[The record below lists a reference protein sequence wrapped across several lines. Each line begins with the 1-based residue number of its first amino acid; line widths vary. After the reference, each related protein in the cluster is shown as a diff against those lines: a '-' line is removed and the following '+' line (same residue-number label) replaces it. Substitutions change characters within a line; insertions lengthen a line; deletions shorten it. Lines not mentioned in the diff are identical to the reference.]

1 MSTVSVLCDE
11 TLFPLSYC
19 DNFGLEK
26 KNKLIVRSMNSI
38 RECEVEIGVLF
49 GHTHFRPF
57 YDRVH
62 FHRR

>member
-26 KNKLIVRSMNSI
+26 KNKLIVCKVN
-38 RECEVEIGVLF
+38 E
-49 GHTHFRPF
+49 F
-57 YDRVH
+57 Y
-62 FHRR
+62 